1 VPPVEDAVAA
11 DAGAVVE
18 LLDWVEG
25 VASRCQEALV
35 PVMPLILISILHTVV
50 MLRRTPRSKSNAS
63 AKLDQPFD
71 V

>member
-1 VPPVEDAVAA
+1 
-11 DAGAVVE
+11 
-18 LLDWVEG
+18 LDWVEG